1 MMYKDSNGKI
11 IAKPL
16 KAVVDGVEIHA
27 PSDEMLAKIGIVPYV
42 PPTPEPPPTSP
53 IVYIS
58 KAKVEAVIDEIGK
71 TAAFVAWLNSKAA
84 YFGAWMRGGDMI
96 EYDPTAHGGDLAS
109 LIAAIGIAEAD
120 VAALIEKVVAA

>member
-16 KAVVDGVEIHA
+16 KAVVDGVEYHA
-27 PSDEMLAKIGIVPYV
+27 PSDETLAEIGIVPYV
-42 PPTPEPPPTSP
+42 PPTPEPPPQSP

-58 KAKVEAVIDEIGK
+58 KAKVEAVIDEMGK
-71 TAAFVAWLNSKAA
+71 TAAFNAWLASKAV

-96 EYDPTAHGGDLAS
+96 EYDPTEHGSDLAS

-120 VAALIEKVVAA
+120 VAALIEKVVA

>member
-27 PSDEMLAKIGIVPYV
+27 PSDETLAKIGIVPYV
-42 PPTPEPPPTSP
+42 PPTPEPPPPSP

-58 KAKVEAVIDEIGK
+58 KAKVEAVIDEMGK

-84 YFGAWMRGGDMI
+84 YFGAWMRGGDAI
-96 EYDPTAHGGDLAS
+96 EYDPTANGGDLAS
-109 LIAAIGIAEAD
+109 LIVALDIAADG
-120 VAALIEKVVAA
+120 VPSLVEKVRA

>member
-1 MMYKDSNGKI
+1 MMYKDSKGKI

-27 PSDEMLAKIGIVPYV
+27 PSDETLAKIGIVPYV
-42 PPTPEPPPTSP
+42 PQTPEPPPPSP

-96 EYDPTAHGGDLAS
+96 EYDPTVYGGDLSS
-109 LIAAIGIAEAD
+109 LIAALEIAVD
-120 VAALIEKVVAA
+120 GVSALVEKVRA